1 MAIASF
7 RAGET
12 IAAGDAV
19 YIASNS
25 LIYKASAL
33 NTTQASV
40 GGLAIDSGS
49 SGDLIRVN
57 TDNVYTGLT
66 GLTPGEF
73 RYLSV
78 ATSGALVDYST
89 WSTEFAALAADA
101 YITTVGRA
109 VTSTSLDIQISTPTL
124 VVYTP

>member
-19 YIASNS
+19 YVGSNS

-33 NTTQASV
+33 NTAQASV
-40 GGLAIDSGS
+40 GGLAIDSGAA
-49 SGDLIRVN
+49 GDLIRVN
-57 TDNVYTGLT
+57 TDSVYSGLT
-66 GLTPGEF
+66 GLIPGEF
-73 RYLSV
+73 QYLSV
-78 ATSGALVDYST
+78 STSGALVDYST
-89 WSTEFAALAADA
+89 WATEFATLSADA
-101 YITTVGRA
+101 YITTIGRA
-109 VTSTSLDIQISTPTL
+109 VTPTSLDIQISTPTL

>member
-7 RAGET
+7 KAGET
-12 IAAGDAV
+12 IAAGNAV
-19 YIASNS
+19 YIDSNS

-40 GGLAIDSGS
+40 GGLAIDSGVA
-49 SGDLIRVN
+49 GDLIRVN
-57 TDNVYTGLT
+57 TDSVYTGLT

-73 RYLSV
+73 QYLSV
-78 ATSGALVDYST
+78 ATSGALVDYPT
-89 WSTEFAALAADA
+89 WATEFASLAADA

-109 VTSTSLDIQISTPTL
+109 VTPTSLDIQISTPSL